1 MAARR
6 LARIAGDL
14 VGYVQLFLGAPEG
27 NRPSV
32 PELRSYLL
40 AQLDSFLRDPAAQ
53 AVPED
58 EVAEARFAVVAWCD
72 EMILRSNW
80 LGREEWESDTLQFQ
94 LYRTRNAG
102 DEFFGRLERLRPDQ
116 NEAREVYFL
125 CLALGF
131 IGRYA
136 DDEAA
141 RRTLMTQQYEQ
152 LRISGRT
159 LDLSREPQLQTAAYD
174 LAIRLPRARGSGVLR
189 TLLAMTGVTLVVFGI
204 LWLILW
210 YATGRVPLPPAV

>member
-14 VGYVQLFLGAPEG
+14 MGYVQLFLAAPEE

-40 AQLDSFLRDPAAQ
+40 AELDSFVRDPTAQ
-53 AVPED
+53 GVPED
-58 EVAEARFAVVAWCD
+58 EVAEGRFAIVAWCD

-80 LGREEWESDTLQFQ
+80 SGREEWERDTLQFQ

-102 DEFFGRLERLRPDQ
+102 DEFFERLDRLRADQ
-116 NEAREVYFL
+116 NDAREVYFL

-131 IGRYA
+131 IGKYA
-136 DDEAA
+136 DDEGA
-141 RRTLMTQQYEQ
+141 RRALLTQQYEQ
-152 LRISGRT
+152 LRVSGRT
-159 LDLSREPQLQTAAYD
+159 LDLSREPQFQTPAYD
-174 LAIRLPRARGSGVLR
+174 LAIRLPRSRGSGILR
-189 TLLAMTGVTLVVFGI
+189 TLLAMTGVSLVVFGI
-204 LWLILW
+204 LYAVLW
-210 YATGRVPLPPAV
+210 FATRGVKLAPGV